1 MNLIKAM
8 HNKKLS
14 IFKRKIYFKLRVPGF
29 YYLSASKLP
38 VLDKSVLLE
47 AGQGQNLN
55 GNMFSIARHICSQQ
69 EAQGW
74 QIYWTLADTCM
85 LEEAQERFKEY
96 DCRVQFVI
104 RDSKDYC
111 NILARAKFLLTDNSF
126 PVYFSKRKEQIYL
139 NTWHGTPLKTLGRK
153 NISSVLSIPNIQ
165 KNFLSADYVLF
176 PNELTKDVF
185 LDDYMLRPVLEN
197 KLVMADYPR
206 NDVFSD
212 TDWQSKLRHKLGLRD
227 KQLIAY
233 LPTWRGN
240 QEKVSIEEQRML
252 LLNLLDFLD
261 KGLREEQ
268 ELYVNLHFLM
278 ETFVD
283 YKKYRH
289 IKPFPGQYETY
300 DFLSIVDILITDYS
314 SVIFDFA
321 ITKRPIVL
329 YAYDLDDYRQKHGL
343 NLQMQEMPFPIAQ
356 TPERLLQLLQ
366 DPVLAD
372 NVANA
377 AFLDRYATFRNKD
390 TTKRLWSLLSE
401 DNNLGL
407 EIKKIHPAHSW
418 VLVYLGDLQQS
429 GDYSKLAQKVKII
442 AKQYNG
448 YKLILCC
455 RGRIT
460 RTQILFLESLHEA
473 AGYLLLTEPNI
484 LRPVQWLKARL
495 GWNSNVLKK
504 EFKRERE
511 RICPNLQPVL
521 VLDCSLRQDLTSKY
535 LKTFTD
541 NCEYKIW
548 K

>member
-1 MNLIKAM
+1 MEANGSGTTLNVTKAM

-14 IFKRKIYFKLRVPGF
+14 KLKRKIYCKLRVPGF
-29 YYLSASKLP
+29 YYLSASKQPL
-38 VLDKSVLLE
+38 LDKSVLLE
-47 AGQGQNLN
+47 AGQGRNLN
-55 GNMFSIARHICSQQ
+55 GNMFTIAHYISSQQ

-85 LEEAQERFKEY
+85 LEEAIERFKEY
-96 DCRVQFVI
+96 ECRVHFVI

-153 NISSVLSIPNIQ
+153 NLSSVLSIPNVQ

-212 TDWQSKLRHKLGLRD
+212 TDRQCKLRHKLGIQD

-240 QEKVSIEEQRML
+240 QEKVSIEEQRKQ

-278 ETFVD
+278 EVYVD
-283 YKKYRH
+283 YNKYHH
-289 IKPFPGQYETY
+289 IKPFPRQYETY
-300 DFLSIVDILITDYS
+300 DFLSIADILITDYS

-343 NLQMQEMPFPIAQ
+343 NLYLQEMPFPIAQ

-448 YKLILCC
+448 YKLM
-455 RGRIT
+455 RGP
-460 RTQILFLESLHEA
+460 
-473 AGYLLLTEPNI
+473 LT
-484 LRPVQWLKARL
+484 
-495 GWNSNVLKK
+495 
-504 EFKRERE
+504 
-511 RICPNLQPVL
+511 
-521 VLDCSLRQDLTSKY
+521 
-535 LKTFTD
+535 
-541 NCEYKIW
+541 
-548 K
+548 